1 MQSLKCKRGVVLS
14 TSYIKY
20 SNCFHKIFLFFIGK
34 LRKFSFSESEKI
46 SVILMP
52 LLLSSYRTMVTLF
65 THKPVHIYK
74 CYIVYLLISR
84 ISEVRVC
91 VKWILCAL
99 LPWHAIYI
107 YTINMYVR
115 CWLLHS
121 KHVRLRNIST
131 PSSSAGCSFV
141 LVWNEFIR
149 KRNAEKEKMLER
161 QSSYDRWLN
170 CVCCRCWLNSIELNG
185 FFFSLSLSGMIQ
197 YGLRFICTI
206 ESSLYCRCICEPRRG
221 YFWEE
226 PARTHLKIRVW
237 FWL

>member
-1 MQSLKCKRGVVLS
+1 MKFFVKFGVL
-14 TSYIKY
+14 
-20 SNCFHKIFLFFIGK
+20 
-34 LRKFSFSESEKI
+34 E
-46 SVILMP
+46 P

-131 PSSSAGCSFV
+131 PSSSAGCSF
-141 LVWNEFIR
+141 WCEMNSYAEEMQR
-149 KRNAEKEKMLER
+149 KRKCWNGNQVTIDDWIVSAAAAGWI
-161 QSSYDRWLN
+161 QLN
-170 CVCCRCWLNSIELNG
+170 WMV
-185 FFFSLSLSGMIQ
+185 FFFRSLSREWSNMA
-197 YGLRFICTI
+197 CV
-206 ESSLYCRCICEPRRG
+206 LY
-221 YFWEE
+221 
-226 PARTHLKIRVW
+226 AQ
-237 FWL
+237 